1 MEIETALDLIDC
13 LVCQQTGIPLNSLQK
28 AILRGALQGW
38 TYQQIKEQEVSARSY
53 AVSYLA
59 QYVAY
64 ELWKLLSQVFQTAGL
79 LKQGEKVRKFNLW
92 EYAERI
98 PIFLGQNLFTQDSSF
113 FI

>member
-1 MEIETALDLIDC
+1 MDIETALYLFDQV
-13 LVCQQTGIPLNSLQK
+13 VCQHTGNSLNNLQK

-38 TYQQIKEQEVSARSY
+38 TYQKIKEHEVSARGY

-59 QYVAY
+59 QYVGY
-64 ELWKLLSQVFQTAGL
+64 ELWKLLSEVFQEAGL

-98 PIFLGQNLFTQDSSF
+98 SQMELLSELHSA
-113 FI
+113 

>member
-1 MEIETALDLIDC
+1 MDIETALYLFDRV
-13 LVCQQTGIPLNSLQK
+13 VCQQTGASLNNLQK

-38 TYQQIKEQEVSARSY
+38 TYQQIKEQEVSARGY

-59 QYVAY
+59 QYVGY
-64 ELWKLLSQVFQTAGL
+64 ELWKLLSNAFNNAGL

-98 PIFLGQNLFTQDSSF
+98 AQRELLSNLYTA
-113 FI
+113 

>member
-1 MEIETALDLIDC
+1 MEIETALYLFDR
-13 LVCQQTGIPLNSLQK
+13 LVGQHTGTTLSSLQK

-38 TYQQIKEQEVSARSY
+38 TYQQIKEQEVSARGY

-59 QYVAY
+59 QYVGY
-64 ELWKLLSQVFQTAGL
+64 ELWKLLSEVISEAGL

-98 PIFLGQNLFTQDSSF
+98 STMELLSNLYSA
-113 FI
+113 